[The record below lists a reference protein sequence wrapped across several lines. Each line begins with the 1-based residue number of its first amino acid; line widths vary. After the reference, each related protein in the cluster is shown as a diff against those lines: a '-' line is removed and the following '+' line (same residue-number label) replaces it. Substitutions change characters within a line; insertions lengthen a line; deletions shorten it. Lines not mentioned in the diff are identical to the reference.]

1 MKLHTFSLSVVIQL
15 LSRVQLFETL
25 EYTRLP
31 CFSQGLLKLMVL
43 ESVMPLT
50 PSSSVT
56 PFCCC
61 PQSFPSGSFP
71 KRQLFTAG
79 GRSIRV
85 SSSVCRMNSQGWFPL
100 GLLGLISLLSKEL
113 SRVLYSTTIQKHQ
126 FFGTPPFLWS
136 NSHIHTWL
144 LEKTIALTIQAF
156 VNKGVSLLF
165 NMLSWLVISFLP
177 RSKHLL
183 IS

>member
-100 GLLGLISLLSKEL
+100 GLMGLISLLSKEL

-126 FFGTPPFLWS
+126 FFASGGQSIGALALALPM
-136 NSHIHTWL
+136 NSQGWFPLGWT
-144 LEKTIALTIQAF
+144 ALI
-156 VNKGVSLLF
+156 SLLSKR
-165 NMLSWLVISFLP
+165 LSGVFISTTV
-177 RSKHLL
+177 RKH
-183 IS
+183 